1 MTRCGQSGILPH
13 ARRQWQ
19 RRRRRRQRIPAG
31 PKQQPS
37 IHRRISS
44 SAHADL
50 LRRRRL
56 HAVAAFTTVVT
67 SLIAAVVV
75 TDSVASAPLEFRI
88 TQSVSAQFVDGKPSG
103 QRRLGFA
110 RSFGHAHRRAHRG
123 QGGRRRLPQTV
134 ALCRRQS
141 KPDAQFRSSQVGQ
154 RFRPA
159 QQQRAQPPAQ
169 QFGSADSV

>member
-1 MTRCGQSGILPH
+1 MPGANGSGGGGGGS
-13 ARRQWQ
+13 AF
-19 RRRRRRQRIPAG
+19 
-31 PKQQPS
+31 QPV
-37 IHRRISS
+37 RSS
-44 SAHADL
+44 SPQYIGEY
-50 LRRRRL
+50 L
-56 HAVAAFTTVVT
+56 HPRTLTCYD
-67 SLIAAVVV
+67 AAVVV

-141 KPDAQFRSSQVGQ
+141 KPDAQFGSSQVGQ

-159 QQQRAQPPAQ
+159 QQQRTQPPAQ